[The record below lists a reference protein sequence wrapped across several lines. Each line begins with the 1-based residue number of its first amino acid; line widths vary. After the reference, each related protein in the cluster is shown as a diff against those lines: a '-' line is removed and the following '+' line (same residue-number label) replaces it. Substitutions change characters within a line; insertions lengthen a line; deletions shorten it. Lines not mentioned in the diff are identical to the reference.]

1 MKQHAEI
8 NKTDNQPMPGN
19 NFFGSKKTWGAR
31 AFIQPK
37 LTINDPNDED
47 EKEADNIA
55 DKVMRMQQPFVQTK
69 PLPIT
74 SVQQKCAHCEEEEK
88 KAQRKEMNDNE
99 TTGEHSLDSYVGK
112 INSSGQSLPGEVR
125 SFYEPRFGYDFSNVK
140 VHTDSVAAKSA
151 QSINALA
158 YTSGNNIVFNS
169 GQYSPATHGGKHL
182 LAHELTHVI
191 QQESS
196 FKESANGS
204 SQKGKAPEIQRLVK
218 RAKVT
223 GCDDQSE
230 SAFSDIKAAEQAA
243 FTLLQKGIKR
253 IELALAQ
260 YAEAV
265 HENLIP
271 SENDLKKFEEALK
284 VGKHFR
290 TAFGLA
296 IDKSAT
302 WDFLRIVRA
311 RFMGTLSYL
320 NSVYFDYVCCENDET
335 CSPIGAHQCKE
346 TRFAITIAENDP
358 NLIILCPLFWSSTNS
373 KGHTLAHE
381 ILHLWGRGLIKD
393 TTVEV
398 FGIERPTPRTQ
409 DANRYE
415 KFLRLLNN

>member
-1 MKQHAEI
+1 MKERTNNVNNLSHTTIISARQPLYFPPKPIVNNPIDEYASKADTMEGRVMKMAQH
-8 NKTDNQPMPGN
+8 
-19 NFFGSKKTWGAR
+19 S
-31 AFIQPK
+31 IQ
-37 LTINDPNDED
+37 
-47 EKEADNIA
+47 
-55 DKVMRMQQPFVQTK
+55 VR
-69 PLPIT
+69 PL
-74 SVQQKCAHCEEEEK
+74 SLNSLKSKCAHCKDEESK
-88 KAQRKEMNDNE
+88 VQGKELKGHEQAADHTLE
-99 TTGEHSLDSYVGK
+99 SYVG
-112 INSSGQSLPGEVR
+112 NLYRGGQSLPSEVR
-125 SFYEPRFGYDFSNVK
+125 NFYEPRFGYDFSNVK

-151 QSINALA
+151 QSINAVA
-158 YTSGNNIVFNS
+158 YTSGNNIVFNI

-182 LAHELTHVI
+182 LAHELTHVV
-191 QQESS
+191 QQSS
-196 FKESANGS
+196 FNESVNRS
-204 SQKGKAPEIQRLVK
+204 VDRGKTPEIQRRV
-218 RAKVT
+218 RRTMVT
-223 GCDDQSE
+223 GCADHSE
-230 SAFSDIKAAEQAA
+230 NAFSDLNAAEQSA